1 MAAAVNLVAIAAWL
15 VMARWSA
22 KGSITARTLA
32 CVLFAL
38 RTVAALIGPGE
49 LSAVGPWPVAVRVM
63 TVLGWLLGLAAI
75 AALWRKTSTAF
86 IKARFR

>member
-1 MAAAVNLVAIAAWL
+1 M
-15 VMARWSA
+15 MF
-22 KGSITARTLA
+22 G
-32 CVLFAL
+32 L

-75 AALWRKTSTAF
+75 ALLWRRTSTAF